1 MMLLIALVRSGR
13 YGRRGNREIQ
23 GEASRSNEKFWEDY
37 LPGQIKAERK
47 RFRNFMCPNNQKC
60 DKFNITKRMVKTNQ
74 DIIGEHIRN
83 KDDVLVVTDEDK
95 KIAWKSYH
103 DKNSL
108 SQSDTVSG
116 VPRLIERH
124 DQRVHP

>member
-1 MMLLIALVRSGR
+1 
-13 YGRRGNREIQ
+13 
-23 GEASRSNEKFWEDY
+23 
-37 LPGQIKAERK
+37 
-47 RFRNFMCPNNQKC
+47 MCPNNQKC